1 MNKFYVTTPIYYV
14 NSRPHLGHLY
24 TTTVADTITRYKR
37 QRGIETF
44 FLTGTDEHGQNIER
58 AAETAGI
65 PVKEHVDQIVAE
77 FQEMFPRFNLAY
89 DHWIRTTDEYHK
101 KGVSALWRKVT
112 ENGYIYKSK
121 YEGWYCVG
129 CNGFLSEDETLPGVD
144 DIPICKTHERSLD
157 RLAEESYFFRLSAL
171 QDRLLEYYETHPH
184 FIRPESRRNEVLS
197 FVRGGL
203 NDLSISRV
211 SVKWGIPVPD
221 DPAHTM
227 YVWFDALTNYI
238 TAVGYGNEERG
249 GEENFRRL
257 WPADLQLVGKDILRF
272 HAIYWPAFL
281 LAAGLEP
288 PRTVYAHGFW
298 LSGGRK
304 MSKSLGNVINLGV
317 LKSHFTS
324 DSVRYFCLREMVFG
338 QDGDF
343 TYEALIERV
352 NADLADGLG
361 NLSSRTLTMIH
372 RFRDGIVPLPIQ
384 VGTELAERAAGVRR
398 AIEHARIEFDR
409 EFDDYNFSRAIEA
422 AQAAIAHVDKF
433 ISDTKPWNLAK
444 DPALADSL
452 DVVLSTSVRSLRQLA
467 AILAPVLPE
476 STQTI
481 WEQLGESGQILGIA
495 PTSLAWEE
503 PAGLKIGEVKPIFP
517 KLDRKTLMDEIR
529 NEETATAPTTEV
541 ANSEITPVTPPVAAP
556 AVATEP
562 VPGVAYINIEDFT
575 KVELRAGEIRTAERV
590 PKADKLLR
598 MTIDLGE
605 AEPRQILAGI
615 AQYYEPEKLI
625 GRKVIVVANLAP
637 RRLRGFE
644 SQGMVLAASIGD
656 EGRPILAGFIEDVP
670 NGAKLR

>member
-495 PTSLAWEE
+495 PTRLAWEE

-575 KVELRAGEIRTAERV
+575 KVELRAGEIKTAERV

>member
-495 PTSLAWEE
+495 PTRLAWEE

-529 NEETATAPTTEV
+529 KEETATAPTTEV

>member
-14 NSRPHLGHLY
+14 NSRPHLGHLF

-37 QRGIETF
+37 QRGVETF

-58 AAETAGI
+58 AAEKAGI
-65 PVKEHVDQIVAE
+65 PVKEHVDRIVAE
-77 FQEMFPRFNLAY
+77 FQEMFPQFNLRF
-89 DHWIRTTDEYHK
+89 DHWIRTTDPYHK
-101 KGVSALWRKVT
+101 QGVSELWRRVRD
-112 ENGYIYKSK
+112 NGFIYKAN

-129 CNGFLSEDETLPGVD
+129 CNGFLSEDETIPGKD
-144 DIPICKTHERSLD
+144 DIPVCKTHERPLE

-171 QDRLLEYYETHPH
+171 QDRLLEYYENHPD

-203 NDLSISRV
+203 NDLSVSRV

-221 DPAHTM
+221 DPGHTM

-238 TAVGYGNEERG
+238 TAIGYGNDERG
-249 GEENFRRL
+249 GETNFRRL

-288 PRTVYAHGFW
+288 PRTVFAHGFW

-304 MSKSLGNVINLGV
+304 MSKTLGNVIDLGV
-317 LKSHFTS
+317 LRRHFS
-324 DSVRYFCLREMVFG
+324 ADSVRYFCLREMVFG
-338 QDGDF
+338 HDGDF

-372 RFRDGIVPLPIQ
+372 RFRGGVVPTPGGEITPATL
-384 VGTELAERAAGVRR
+384 EE
-398 AIEHARIEFDR
+398 AISVQRVVEQSKIDFER

-422 AQAAIAHVDKF
+422 AQGAIARVDKF
-433 ISDTKPWNLAK
+433 ISDLKPWNLAK
-444 DPALADSL
+444 DPAREADLDLVLA
-452 DVVLSTSVRSLRQLA
+452 TAVRTLRQLTVL
-467 AILAPVLPE
+467 LAPVLPE
-476 STQTI
+476 STGAI
-481 WEQLGESGQILGIA
+481 WEQLGEAGDPASFA
-495 PTSLAWEE
+495 PASLAWQESK
-503 PAGLKIGEVKPIFP
+503 GLRVGEVKPIFP
-517 KLDRKTLMDEIR
+517 KLDRKIVMDEIKK
-529 NEETATAPTTEV
+529 EEAERTATEGENAAPTE
-541 ANSEITPVTPPVAAP
+541 APKEAPVAGAN
-556 AVATEP
+556 EP

-575 KVELRAGEIRTAERV
+575 KVELRAGEIKTAERI

-605 AEPRQILAGI
+605 PEPRQILAGI
-615 AQYYEPEKLI
+615 AQYYDPEKLI
-625 GRKVIVVANLAP
+625 GRKVIIVANLAP
-637 RRLRGFE
+637 RKLRGFE
-644 SQGMVLAASIGD
+644 SQGMVLAASIGE